1 MKTVIQHCHNCI
13 SDIVKKK
20 SEALFPPD
28 IYFNVMF
35 IDLIT
40 TFYLHYL
47 FHISPLWTF
56 TSIAHS
62 ALTFIAQQAAQWTV
76 VNCEPIIFRSLIQLW
91 LVIEFIC

>member
-1 MKTVIQHCHNCI
+1 MKIVIQHCHNCI

-40 TFYLHYL
+40 AFYLHM
-47 FHISPLWTF
+47 FHISPLQTF
-56 TSIAHS
+56 TSIAH
-62 ALTFIAQQAAQWTV
+62 TV
-76 VNCEPIIFRSLIQLW
+76 L
-91 LVIEFIC
+91 